1 MGFWDYLKGR
11 GFSCCL
17 CNHLHVETIFETR
30 LTDADIFQ
38 SNRQFSEGDQITID
52 GLDDYAELEP
62 PADDT
67 NIALIHEDWDCEKCG
82 LNYQYGLIN
91 LQLCFADNTEKE
103 RFQQKLAAG
112 TQCELPVKATILKI
126 KSHIPDNVN
135 NLKGINY
142 VADDYIDWKYLCGGE
157 YNITK
162 GKRIWNELSVA
173 ERKHL
178 LIGRYKDWFNT
189 IIESNNRKY
198 QDISGIKPYSQSELK
213 EYLLLVRAIG
223 RRFGITIHYNHLQ
236 SPA

>member
-1 MGFWDYLKGR
+1 M
-11 GFSCCL
+11 
-17 CNHLHVETIFETR
+17 
-30 LTDADIFQ
+30 
-38 SNRQFSEGDQITID
+38 
-52 GLDDYAELEP
+52 
-62 PADDT
+62 
-67 NIALIHEDWDCEKCG
+67 
-82 LNYQYGLIN
+82 
-91 LQLCFADNTEKE
+91 
-103 RFQQKLAAG
+103 
-112 TQCELPVKATILKI
+112 
-126 KSHIPDNVN
+126 
-135 NLKGINY
+135 
-142 VADDYIDWKYLCGGE
+142 ADDYIDCKYLCGGE